1 MWRLYEWNNTDF
13 NTVFLVLRYKK
24 NDRMACIKIELTE
37 R

>member
-1 MWRLYEWNNTDF
+1 MSGIILILILF
-13 NTVFLVLRYKK
+13 FLVLRYKK

>member
-1 MWRLYEWNNTDF
+1 MSGIILILILFFGFT
-13 NTVFLVLRYKK
+13 LQK